1 MLPTEEEKNRII
13 EAQMA
18 NTDVPLGN
26 AEQFLSTLASVVE
39 LEARLKLWLFKL
51 DFDNIE
57 LVRLKKQISISKILI
72 LQEIAEPLMDLKNG
86 MKNLKENI
94 TLRRILE
101 ILLAVGNF
109 LNGAEVIKFNF
120 FILFN

>member
-1 MLPTEEEKNRII
+1 
-13 EAQMA
+13 
-18 NTDVPLGN
+18 
-26 AEQFLSTLASVVE
+26 
-39 LEARLKLWLFKL
+39 
-51 DFDNIE
+51 
-57 LVRLKKQISISKILI
+57 
-72 LQEIAEPLMDLKNG
+72 MDLKNG